1 MLIESIHTNIS
12 PQIIDLT
19 IANQEPQRAVS
30 QTGFDCQKLDV
41 LFQAR
46 SRPAWK
52 KSPSKLWYSPTVK
65 QTHMECNYG
74 SLWIVVPNCDSDG
87 TDRTTKRF
95 LDFCVNSTN
104 FH

>member
-52 KSPSKLWYSPTVK
+52 KSPSSCDPLQPLK

-95 LDFCVNSTN
+95 WIFV
-104 FH
+104 